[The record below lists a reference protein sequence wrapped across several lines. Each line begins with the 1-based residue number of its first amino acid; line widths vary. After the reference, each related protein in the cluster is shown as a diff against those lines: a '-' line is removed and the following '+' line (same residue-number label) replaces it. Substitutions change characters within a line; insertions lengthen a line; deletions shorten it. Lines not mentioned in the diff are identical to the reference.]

1 MLKCR
6 SILWMHQAPE
16 ELALLLKHQPSNTL
30 NNFFRFLA
38 QSIRFIDPGDPAG
51 TQFLRVVKALIKFGA
66 AYLTQNAASRNWPP
80 SHPLCRLFD
89 CLASVDDHEL
99 LEAAWKGWKVGCQSW
114 YDMMEDPTAW
124 SANVDYLNIAAL
136 GGGSVS
142 ELPSDMGDILDKT
155 LKRYEAEGRYS
166 PKYLASLWN
175 KAVYA
180 GLVASDSTRNLHRKG
195 ETARA
200 CKKRYQGGLVV
211 DAATGETG
219 DPTNGLSSSRPS
231 RALDHYIESMKQNVK
246 ALEKEHGN
254 GSPPVLQFIRELE
267 YGLYEVGEMDLA
279 AEVVR
284 LLESQSCPLN
294 FVMVNFNQRTNK

>member
-1 MLKCR
+1 
-6 SILWMHQAPE
+6 MHQAPE
-16 ELALLLKHQPSNTL
+16 ELALLLKHQPSNTIK
-30 NNFFRFLA
+30 NFFRFLA

-51 TQFLRVVKALIKFGA
+51 TQFLKVVKALIRFGA
-66 AYLTQNAASRNWPP
+66 AYLTQNAASHNWSA

-89 CLASVDDHEL
+89 CLAGVDDHEL

-114 YDMMEDPTAW
+114 FDMMEDPMAW

-142 ELPSDMGDILDKT
+142 ELPSNMGDVLDKT
-155 LKRYEAEGRYS
+155 LKRYGAEGRYS

-180 GLVASDSTRNLHRKG
+180 ELVASNSTRNLHRKD
-195 ETARA
+195 ETSRA
-200 CKKRYQGGLVV
+200 CKKGYQRRLVA
-211 DAATGETG
+211 DAATRETG
-219 DPTNGLSSSRPS
+219 APSNGISSSRPP
-231 RALDHYIESMKQNVK
+231 RALDHYIETMKQNVN
-246 ALEKEHGN
+246 ALENEHGN

-279 AEVVR
+279 AEVSR
-284 LLESQSCPLN
+284 LLESQSCPLD
-294 FVMVNFNQRTNK
+294 FVFVNFNQRTSK